1 MTPCV
6 TSSVSNTNFLLAMHS
21 KDKIPMHNLNPEN
34 TTESQGYCR
43 GDPLR
48 SPSNLRSSWELESP
62 NIYPARDAECSQHVF
77 DQERIATKDQQAA
90 CPIGVF
96 DSGAGGLTILS
107 ALRRELP
114 CENYVYFGDTAHC
127 PYGMRSDSEIIE
139 LSQRA
144 CQFLIEQGAKLIVVA
159 CNTASQAALNTL
171 RASFSIPFVGVVP
184 AVKPAARATKKGRI
198 GVAATNQAAKAL
210 YLRQLIDEFADGIE
224 VYAVGC
230 PELVTLVEM
239 GALDGPVVEEA
250 VRHAFQP
257 LFNGGVD
264 VIVLGCTHFPALRP
278 VIERITEHRV
288 QIIDSGSAVAR
299 RTHSVL
305 DAEALIRHANLHGY
319 GGGLQ
324 IWCSGDSD
332 AFSTVAT
339 RLLGYPIVASQS
351 EI

>member
-1 MTPCV
+1 MLCAMSLANSM
-6 TSSVSNTNFLLAMHS
+6 SSIVLIDL
-21 KDKIPMHNLNPEN
+21 K
-34 TTESQGYCR
+34 CR
-43 GDPLR
+43 SRG
-48 SPSNLRSSWELESP
+48 WEGNGWDQCGRRIKVNMNYWNEDAVQRHETH
-62 NIYPARDAECSQHVF
+62 PARDAERSLHTLEHEKLGVVGKS
-77 DQERIATKDQQAA
+77 EA
-90 CPIGVF
+90 PIGVF

-107 ALRRELP
+107 ALRYELP
-114 CENYVYFGDTAHC
+114 YENYVYFGDTAHC
-127 PYGMRSDSEIIE
+127 PYGTRIASEIIE
-139 LSQRA
+139 LSVQGS
-144 CQFLIEQGAKLIVVA
+144 QFLIEQGAKLIVVA

-184 AVKPAARATKKGRI
+184 AVKPAVRATKKGRI

-230 PELVTLVEM
+230 PELVTLVEL
-239 GALDGPVVEEA
+239 GELDGPVVEEA
-250 VRHAFQP
+250 VQHAFQP